1 MPRRRP
7 PRARRRRA
15 LRRALVAALALAALA
30 VAASQLRRAAA
41 MRPDPALDGPRLAAD
56 GAGFAHDVPLDPA
69 SPWPKF
75 RGDARQSGR
84 SALRP
89 APSERAPWIFPTG
102 QGVFSPPVV
111 GGDGTVY
118 VGSADHAFYAID
130 ADGALRWRFETGGVI
145 DSAALLDDRGRVF
158 VPSGDGHLHA
168 LDRAT
173 GRALW
178 AFRAHTPAEVAA
190 LHGIEVFNVDWWEG
204 HVALLPDGTLLAGND
219 NYLVYLLDRET
230 GEERGH
236 LLGNELAWSLPAV
249 NARTGR
255 IFLGTMFGALRN
267 LFAFDPAT
275 GERLWATGALGP
287 VASSPLLTTTRAD
300 GALVVGGFDGFVRAF
315 DQARGRQLWRFATR
329 DHVYASAAQL
339 SDGTLV
345 VPSTDGTIYALD
357 PERGTR
363 VWAFD
368 TLAPIRASPA
378 IDGDDR
384 IYVGTGDGRLLALEP
399 DGTLR
404 WAYRCI
410 EGDRDDLNGSPGLG
424 PEGVVA
430 GGEDGSVCFVPYD
443 HCLSARGRSDRRCAV
458 GGGEGLPADGA
469 HLLFTTRFGGLLREP
484 PAQIDANEPL
494 AFTLSVRAGGDT
506 ELARI
511 EKDDLAVALSTG
523 RAAVQVSADRRFV
536 TIVPEAPWAGPAGG
550 RLLVELRGSYRV
562 QPWRLGLRPFG
573 GRDGGRF
580 SERFAFAV
588 RPRPR
593 AAMPYAVPRAPG
605 EPAAAF
611 SLGRLAA
618 PNPTMLPSWNQIGFD
633 SLRYLGGTVEG
644 DERSALVW
652 WVGGRRGADG
662 GAEVDPASAT
672 RFVLRLAWD
681 DGLVTL
687 ADDAGFTLDFAGS
700 WAMPTRSYRLAT
712 RAAPDG
718 RIERPAALHV
728 VVDCGRIARYGRF
741 LKLLGL
747 CEADTGWMHVQGG
760 AELAVWEPP
769 APPADVG
776 EVSFELG
783 PREAIARLAGGH
795 VAAAAHAVGLLLV
808 DAASGEPV
816 PLSYGLATTV
826 ERDAQGAATA
836 VRMRYDRGTIRGP
849 VRAHLLVD
857 TALVATATLPAP

>member
-1 MPRRRP
+1 
-7 PRARRRRA
+7 
-15 LRRALVAALALAALA
+15 
-30 VAASQLRRAAA
+30 
-41 MRPDPALDGPRLAAD
+41 MRPDPAFDGPRAAAD
-56 GAGFAHDVPLDPA
+56 GAGFVHEVPLDPA

-89 APSERAPWIFPTG
+89 AASEREPWIFPTG

-118 VGSADHAFYAID
+118 VGSADHAFYAIG

-145 DSAALLDDRGRVF
+145 DSAALLDDRGRVY
-158 VPSGDGHLHA
+158 VPSGDGHLYA

-173 GRALW
+173 GRELW
-178 AFRAHTPAEVAA
+178 RFRAHAPAEVAA

-219 NYLVYLLDRET
+219 NYLVYLLDRDT
-230 GEERGH
+230 GRERAH

-255 IFLGTMFGALRN
+255 IFLGTMFVALRN

-275 GERLWATGALGP
+275 GVRLWATGALGP

-300 GALVVGGFDGFVRAF
+300 GAVVVGGFDGYVRAF

-363 VWAFD
+363 IWAFD

-378 IDGDDR
+378 VDGDDR
-384 IYVGTGDGRLLALEP
+384 IYVGTGDGRLLALER

-410 EGDRDDLNGSPGLG
+410 EGDRDDLNGSPAPG

-443 HCLSARGRSDRRCAV
+443 HCLSARGRGDRRCAI
-458 GGGEGLPADGA
+458 GGGEALPADGA
-469 HLLFTTRFGGLLREP
+469 HLSFTTRFGGLLREP

-494 AFTLSVRAGGDT
+494 AFTLTVREGGDT
-506 ELARI
+506 VPARI
-511 EKDDLAVALSTG
+511 EKGELAVVLSTG
-523 RAAVQVSADRRFV
+523 RAAVRVSADRRFFA
-536 TIVPEAPWAGPAGG
+536 IVPEVPWAGPAGG
-550 RLLVELRGSYRV
+550 RLLVEIRGGYRV
-562 QPWRLGLRPFG
+562 RPWRLGLRAFG

-580 SERFAFAV
+580 SERFALAV

-593 AAMPYAVPRAPG
+593 AAMPYAVPRVPG
-605 EPAAAF
+605 DPAAAF

-618 PNPTMLPSWNQIGFD
+618 PLPTMLPSWNQIGFD
-633 SLRYLGGTVEG
+633 SLRYLGGIVEG

-652 WVGGRRGADG
+652 WVGGRRAADG
-662 GAEVDPASAT
+662 RAEVDPASTT

-687 ADDAGFTLDFAGS
+687 SDEAGFTLDFAGS
-700 WAMPTRSYRLAT
+700 WAMPYRSYRLAT

-718 RIERPAALHV
+718 RIERPAALYAV
-728 VVDCGRIARYGRF
+728 ADCDRIARYGPF

-747 CEADTGWMHVQGG
+747 SESDTGWMHVIGG
-760 AELAVWEPP
+760 AELAAWAPPPP
-769 APPADVG
+769 AEVG
-776 EVSFELG
+776 EVAFEVG
-783 PREAIARLAGGH
+783 PREAVARIAGGR
-795 VAAAAHAVGLLLV
+795 VAAGRHAVGLLLV
-808 DAASGEPV
+808 DAASGAPV
-816 PLSYGLATTV
+816 PLSYGFATRV
-826 ERDAQGAATA
+826 ESDAQGFVTA
-836 VRMRYDRGTIRGP
+836 VRVQLERGAIRGP